1 MKKVENK
8 DTKKSVKVK
17 KTSIK
22 KEKVENVGE
31 VKQND
36 VFKTKTKKGLYF
48 SYGTRVTCNSII
60 LIALLFGFL
69 YFLSMSFSITK
80 KQFINY
86 KENSDIDYK
95 IYLKDNK
102 FYEKNYLEKGMVY
115 VASLIDKIH
124 VNYRYNFLAD
134 KKSDIDIKYKVVAK
148 LIIAS
153 QNNSNVFFTKEYE
166 LLKEVDDEI
175 VGKNGY
181 SIDSKDIV
189 IDYQLY
195 NDLANDFKSNY
206 AVNTDSRLEVSL
218 FVTEVSKESNL
229 YDLSSANKVTL
240 IIPLSQQEVNISFD
254 NKNVNVEKQL
264 MSNARI
270 ILKDK
275 NDALICIG
283 LFILLVIFTIR
294 LIKKLSLMSNDKSKY
309 DKYVDRL
316 LRGYDRL
323 IINIKS
329 TPNFDE
335 YNVIK
340 VEQFEELVDAR
351 DNTNQPINYYIV
363 TPHQKCEFFVIN
375 KNNLYLY
382 VVKAIDFDGE
392 NINGKESSK

>member
-1 MKKVENK
+1 MEKKNEKTKEVKKVRIS
-8 DTKKSVKVK
+8 KKVSKEDEQ
-17 KTSIK
+17 SIK
-22 KEKVENVGE
+22 
-31 VKQND
+31 ND
-36 VFKTKTKKGLYF
+36 VFNEPTKKKFYYSFSMRVVLNILLVLVLVYALVYF
-48 SYGTRVTCNSII
+48 SI
-60 LIALLFGFL
+60 
-69 YFLSMSFSITK
+69 MSFSITK

-229 YDLSSANKVTL
+229 YDLSSANKATL